1 MTNIIEAVTTF
12 LGTSDAIG
20 RLNDQASTKAG
31 ELERLNKELAA
42 LDKER
47 RQLWIAQDVDGANV
61 DNALATNEKKRAAL
75 AEKISRVDLVFSELD
90 QRRRLAQ
97 DELDRKAYLSAC
109 EEMKEANTDTEQLT
123 AEFRAAAAVFLEAAA
138 RSARSNQ
145 RKVELLGIMSNYAGA
160 TDENI
165 VLPDWCEQIQAVDW
179 SMPESFHMHSGRE
192 VLLGLRMAWQETAQR
207 HGGAHDSYLLEK
219 ASEHFSA

>member
-1 MTNIIEAVTTF
+1 MTIIETVQKF
-12 LGTSDAIG
+12 LAAPDALS
-20 RLNDQASTKAG
+20 RLNDLVSTRTG
-31 ELERLNKELAA
+31 ELEKLDKEFAE

-47 RQLWIAQDVDGANV
+47 KRLWLASDVEGLDVADALVLNDKKQATVKEKRQRL
-61 DNALATNEKKRAAL
+61 EAAIG
-75 AEKISRVDLVFSELD
+75 EIQ
-90 QRRRLAQ
+90 QRRGLAQ
-97 DELDRKAYLSAC
+97 NEIDRQAYLAAC

-165 VLPDWCEQIQAVDW
+165 VLPEWCEQIQDVAW

-192 VLLGLRMAWQETAQR
+192 VLLGVRMAWQETAQR
-207 HGGAHDSYLLEK
+207 HGGAHDAYLLEK
-219 ASEHFSA
+219 ASAHFIA